1 VSGTT
6 NAPADNATVGAT
18 FGVDIEDGSGNTV
31 TFTTV
36 QNSVLA
42 QEILQVEVESGDVLD
57 LETGLDVDIQNL
69 GDVAIFVS
77 DNSAFL
83 SGRVDAVNTSLT
95 NLESTI
101 VDLTS
106 GVADIFVSPTEPVA
120 GVGGVPDPIPDFSRW
135 YDSDDDNEPYY
146 WTGSAWVSLADPR
159 IAANAASITS
169 LQSSLNTT
177 NSNLSA
183 VQVVADSKI
192 VALFQDSE
200 PSTSGRTT
208 GDLWFDTN
216 DGNKAYRFNG
226 TAWVL
231 ARDAGIQTAINN
243 AATAQSTADGKIVT
257 FVQDN
262 PPTASAVG
270 DLWIDSNDNNKL
282 YRWNGS
288 AWVSIR
294 DAGIDANATAISTLD
309 TTVTTLEGEVA
320 VISGSDTTLVSEL
333 KKRTKIQDETDDN
346 LETETDEDVE
356 TETID
361 SVTVG
366 LATADQTLQTLVTES
381 RENLASQANDIVAL
395 DASIFELETETTA
408 NASAVSN
415 LEVRVT
421 SAEGSIT
428 SNATDITTLQSDLAT
443 TDNTL
448 TGTSTA
454 LTALT
459 TRVTANEGSIT
470 SQSSDITSLQSS
482 LTSVT
487 DSATANS
494 TAISALDTRV
504 TSAEGTI
511 TSQSSDITSLQSDLT
526 TAEGDITTNASAV
539 SALDTRVTSAEGTIT
554 SQSSDI
560 TSLQSSLTTTNTNV
574 TSNATAITG
583 LDTRVTSAEGSI
595 TSQASDITSLQ
606 SSLTTANT
614 NITGNATAISG
625 IDTRVTSAEGSITSI
640 STDITTLQTSVGDN
654 STSITT
660 QATSING
667 LEAQYT
673 VKIDNNGRI
682 AGYGLASTAGDSTPT
697 SEFVVIAD
705 KFSVVNPS
713 STVDNPIIPFQISN
727 NKILMTSD
735 VEVNGNLMTGTIS
748 ADRIDID
755 NVTLDT
761 SSGQLIIANG
771 GVDTAQIGT
780 NAVTQVVQDLNS
792 GNQQFSGNSSTRI
805 FRQIADVTLSATGAT
820 VQLGGKFMARSHN
833 DQCLCQFRI
842 KRGST
847 VLFTS
852 QTFSV
857 RPSPEGI
864 HVPIGFIDTAGTT
877 GSVTYTLEA
886 GLNDEFQNYSDAF
899 LFALE
904 TKR

>member
-1 VSGTT
+1 MGTQFIHDASNAADPITPGDQRYYWVRAVAYGAGSGSFVESDRNPDNDTSTIFAVCGRVNWSDVSGTT

-146 WTGSAWVSLADPR
+146 WTGSAWLSLADPR

-381 RENLASQANDIVAL
+381 REKLASQANDIVAL

-421 SAEGSIT
+421 AAEGSIT

-511 TSQSSDITSLQSDLT
+511 TSQSSDITSLQS
-526 TAEGDITTNASAV
+526 
-539 SALDTRVTSAEGTIT
+539 
-554 SQSSDI
+554 
-560 TSLQSSLTTTNTNV
+560 
-574 TSNATAITG
+574 
-583 LDTRVTSAEGSI
+583 
-595 TSQASDITSLQ
+595 
-606 SSLTTANT
+606 SLTTANT

-673 VKIDNNGRI
+673 VKIDNNGRV

-705 KFSVVNPS
+705 QFSVVNPS

-735 VEVNGNLMTGTIS
+735 VEVNGNLMVGTIS

-780 NAVTQVVQDLNS
+780 NAVTQVEQDLNS